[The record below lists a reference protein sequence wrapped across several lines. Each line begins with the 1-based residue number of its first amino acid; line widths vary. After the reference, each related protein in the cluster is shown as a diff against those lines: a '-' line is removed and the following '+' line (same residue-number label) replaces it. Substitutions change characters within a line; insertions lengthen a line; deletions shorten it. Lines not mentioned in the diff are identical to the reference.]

1 MKVLVVFLGL
11 GFVVIGVLAAIC
23 IILPIPRIRLITRLR
38 ALGVL
43 VLACVGY
50 IAVGYV
56 LGEYGLYGQPG
67 PWGWLVVLAVGFGII
82 RFILADRRRRP
93 AKVRASDRLTPH
105 LSTVATTADL
115 ADADVLPAE
124 RVPEP
129 TLVET
134 PRTGGPQG
142 PPSDAAVTPSTLVPP
157 SAEAPGVGTSRRPT
171 SDTLVTPGTSEAG
184 APPRAVTGSRR
195 VRAPRAPRSGTHWI
209 DPAGD
214 VRVAGRNLGGMI
226 YVGSESRRD
235 TWEQS
240 NNALIDSGLPVA
252 KIGTDPAGES
262 LPYWPSY
269 RDITP
274 RARATYLDWLTSGRA
289 DPQIG
294 PGYVFLYFYGLER
307 RFFQD
312 SPADEER
319 RRLCAEVSRL
329 LDTYGQN
336 QSVRRYLGAFLNAA
350 AVVLEPGGDHRP
362 PFASSARELP
372 LLLRVAVGQM
382 VKSGRPLSAD
392 WLLEWYVAHP
402 DTRLRT
408 AVTRA
413 LAEFKTLFGL
423 LFDDRFPEGLTL
435 RAPKRRLRAVY
446 RAASGT
452 FEADLRGAIGDV
464 PDIAAL
470 SRPVTVA
477 REIADEAAG
486 ALAKYSRFLG
496 RNPHG
501 RDSVEAHALLPEQLW
516 PLFPSAGVED
526 LRRWAEARIEDG
538 GLVPVEQVIERLEGV
553 PPNKLGKRQLT
564 GAADALARLSIG
576 LAPDPRFALRS
587 PRLGEPV
594 VMFRLPGG
602 LTKLEDVS
610 EGYKHLLFLVAMGS
624 FIAHADGTVAAQERE
639 ALEGRIDASE
649 LRPDERARLHANL
662 TWMLAISPDVGLFR
676 RRLRDAS
683 EQSRHELGQA
693 ALALAAADGVIDPG
707 EIKAIERLYSAIG
720 LPAEGIYADLHAL
733 TSRVEPVM
741 VRRPEQTADGGYTI
755 PAPPEK
761 ERGDEGHKVVL
772 DAGRVATLVADTARV
787 SSVLGEIFGDITD
800 TEEED
805 PEESRDGDIFPGLDA
820 QHAAFLTELLTRP
833 HWGDTEFA
841 ALTRQFQLMQ
851 EGALETVNEWSFEH
865 HDDLL
870 IEAYEGYAINSD
882 IAAALRS

>member
-11 GFVVIGVLAAIC
+11 GFVAICVLAAIC
-23 IILPIPRIRLITRLR
+23 IILPIRRVRLVTRLR
-38 ALGVL
+38 ALCVL

-50 IAVGYV
+50 VAVGYV

-82 RFILADRRRRP
+82 RFVLADRRRRP
-93 AKVRASDRLTPH
+93 ASVR
-105 LSTVATTADL
+105 
-115 ADADVLPAE
+115 
-124 RVPEP
+124 
-129 TLVET
+129 
-134 PRTGGPQG
+134 
-142 PPSDAAVTPSTLVPP
+142 PSD
-157 SAEAPGVGTSRRPT
+157 RPT
-171 SDTLVTPGTSEAG
+171 SHLPSATETAELAGAHVTRTEQVSEPTFVESPRAGGAPQVEAQRKPTSGTPLTPGFSEAG
-184 APPRAVTGSRR
+184 VPLKATIGSRLG
-195 VRAPRAPRSGTHWI
+195 RARRAPRSGTHWI
-209 DPAGD
+209 APGGD
-214 VRVAGRNLGGMI
+214 VHVAGRNLGGMI
-226 YVGSESRRD
+226 YVGSEIRRD
-235 TWEQS
+235 TWEQA
-240 NNALIDSGLPVA
+240 NNTLIDSGLPVA
-252 KIGTDPAGES
+252 KFGTDPAGES

-274 RARATYLDWLTSGRA
+274 RARATYLDWLSGGRA
-289 DPQIG
+289 DPRIG

-312 SPADEER
+312 SPAEEER
-319 RRLCAEVSRL
+319 RRLVAEVSRL
-329 LDTYGQN
+329 LGLYGQN
-336 QSVRRYLGAFLNAA
+336 HSARRYLGAFLNAA
-350 AVVLEPGGDHRP
+350 AVVLEPGGDHKP

-372 LLLRVAVGQM
+372 LLLRVAIGHM
-382 VKSGRPLSAD
+382 VKSGRPLSGG

-413 LAEFKTLFGL
+413 LVEFKALFGL
-423 LFDDRFPEGLTL
+423 LFDDRFPEGLAL

-452 FEADLRGAIGDV
+452 FVADLSGAIGDV

-486 ALAKYSRFLG
+486 ALTKYSRFLG

-501 RDSVEAHALLPEQLW
+501 RDSIEAHALLPERLW
-516 PLFPSAGVED
+516 PLFPSAEMEE
-526 LRRWAEARIEDG
+526 LRHWAQAKIEGG
-538 GLVPVEQVIERLEGV
+538 GLVPVEQVIEQLEGV
-553 PPNKLGKRQLT
+553 LPDKLGKRQLT

-594 VMFRLPGG
+594 VMFQLPAG
-602 LTKLEDVS
+602 LTELEDVS
-610 EGYKHLLFLVAMGS
+610 ENYKHLLFLVAMGS
-624 FIAHADGTVAAQERE
+624 FIAHADGTVAATERK

-649 LRPDERARLHANL
+649 LRPHERARLHANL

-676 RRLRDAS
+676 RRLRDAP

-693 ALALAAADGVIDPG
+693 VLALATADGVIDPG
-707 EIKAIERLYSAIG
+707 EVKAIEQLYSAIG
-720 LPAEGIYADLHAL
+720 LPTEGIYADLHAL
-733 TSRVEPVM
+733 TSRVEPVT
-741 VRRPEQTADGGYTI
+741 VRRPEQVEDSGYAI
-755 PAPPEK
+755 PAPPEEQRK
-761 ERGDEGHKVVL
+761 AEDHKVVL
-772 DAGRVATLVADTARV
+772 DTGRVASLVADTARV
-787 SSVLGEIFGDITD
+787 SSVLGEIFGGDAD
-800 TEEED
+800 AEEED
-805 PEESRDGDIFPGLDA
+805 LQESQDGDIFPGLDA

-833 HWGDTEFA
+833 HWSETEFA

-851 EGALETVNEWSFEH
+851 EGALETVNEWSFEQQN
-865 HDDLL
+865 DLL
-870 IEAYEGYAINSD
+870 IEAHEGYAINSD

>member
-23 IILPIPRIRLITRLR
+23 IIIPIPRVRLVTRLR

-50 IAVGYV
+50 VAVGYV

-82 RFILADRRRRP
+82 RFVLADRRRGP
-93 AKVRASDRLTPH
+93 ASVLASDKPTPH
-105 LSTVATTADL
+105 SPTATATAEL
-115 ADADVLPAE
+115 AGVDVTPAG
-124 RVPEP
+124 RVTEP
-129 TLVET
+129 TLIES
-134 PRTGGPQG
+134 PQAGGQQG
-142 PPSDAAVTPSTLVPP
+142 PPSDAPVTPSTLVPP
-157 SAEAPGVGTSRRPT
+157 SAEESQAGAQRRPT
-171 SDTLVTPGTSEAG
+171 SGIPVTPGTTEASV
-184 APPRAVTGSRR
+184 PPMAATGSRR
-195 VRAPRAPRSGTHWI
+195 VRARRAPRSGTHWI
-209 DPAGD
+209 DPGGD
-214 VRVAGRNLGGMI
+214 VHIAGRNLGGMI
-226 YVGSESRRD
+226 YVGSEIRRD
-235 TWEQS
+235 TWEQA
-240 NNALIDSGLPVA
+240 NNALIDPGLPVA

-274 RARATYLDWLTSGRA
+274 RARATYLDWLAGGRA
-289 DPQIG
+289 DPRIG

-312 SPADEER
+312 SPAEEER
-319 RRLCAEVSRL
+319 RRLVAEVSRL
-329 LDTYGQN
+329 LGMYGQN
-336 QSVRRYLGAFLNAA
+336 HSVRRYLGAFLNAA
-350 AVVLEPGGDHRP
+350 AVVLESGGDHRP
-362 PFASSARELP
+362 PFTSSARELP
-372 LLLRVAVGQM
+372 LLLRVAIGQM
-382 VKSGRPLSAD
+382 VKSGEPLSAE

-413 LAEFKTLFGL
+413 LTEFKALFAL

-464 PDIAAL
+464 PDIGAL

-501 RDSVEAHALLPEQLW
+501 RDSIEAHALLPERLW
-516 PLFPSAGVED
+516 PMFPSAGMED
-526 LRRWAEARIEDG
+526 LRLWAQARIGDG
-538 GLVPVEQVIERLEGV
+538 GLVPVEQVIERLEGAW
-553 PPNKLGKRQLT
+553 PDKLGKRQLT

-594 VMFRLPGG
+594 VLFQLPDG

-624 FIAHADGTVAAQERE
+624 FIAHADGTVAAKERE
-639 ALEGRIDASE
+639 ALERRIDASE
-649 LRPDERARLHANL
+649 LRPQERARLHANL
-662 TWMLAISPDVGLFR
+662 TWMLTNTPDVGLFR
-676 RRLRDAS
+676 RRLRDAPK
-683 EQSRHELGQA
+683 QFWHELGQA

-707 EIKAIERLYSAIG
+707 EIKAIERLYNAIG

-733 TSRVEPVM
+733 TSRVEPVT
-741 VRRPEQTADGGYTI
+741 VRRPEQTEGNGYAV
-755 PAPPEK
+755 PAPPEEERK
-761 ERGDEGHKVVL
+761 EEDHKVVL
-772 DAGRVATLVADTARV
+772 DAGRVASLVADTARV
-787 SSVLGEIFGDITD
+787 SSVLGEIFGEGADA
-800 TEEED
+800 EEED
-805 PEESRDGDIFPGLDA
+805 LEEAQDGDIFPGLDA

-833 HWGDTEFA
+833 HWNDTEFA
-841 ALTRQFQLMQ
+841 ALTHQFQLMQ

-865 HDDLL
+865 HGDLL
-870 IEAYEGYAINSD
+870 VEAYEGYAINSD